1 MMGYTVSAVQISA
14 NRRTAFLLAQALSST
29 KGANPLVTAP
39 RAGPLGRLTHMT
51 EQGRPTGIQ
60 YEDAADAAMHGGSV
74 DFEGRKVRVLSLN
87 SKTGTDEAPSAQLDL
102 DLGEEYL
109 VLIGYFWDGKFMETS
124 RERPL
129 EDTT

>member
-1 MMGYTVSAVQISA
+1 
-14 NRRTAFLLAQALSST
+14 
-29 KGANPLVTAP
+29 
-39 RAGPLGRLTHMT
+39 MT

-109 VLIGYFWDGKFMETS
+109 VLMATSGTASLWKRGASVHSKIQHSPAPIGPGPPAKDAHIVGY
-124 RERPL
+124 
-129 EDTT
+129 